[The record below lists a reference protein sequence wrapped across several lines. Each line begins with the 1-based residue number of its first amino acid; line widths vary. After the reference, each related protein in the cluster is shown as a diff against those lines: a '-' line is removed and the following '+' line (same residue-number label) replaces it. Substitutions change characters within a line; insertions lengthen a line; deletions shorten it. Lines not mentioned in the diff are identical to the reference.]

1 MLSAWSETMLENPG
15 FYIGWGGLII
25 GIVFGFIVYRTNF
38 CAMGSI
44 SDINAFGDWRRFRSW
59 LMAGAVAMLGV
70 AWLEAADLADM
81 SLTMY
86 TAPSFTWGAN
96 VVGGLVFG
104 IGMVLGGGCVS
115 KNLVRTGGGD
125 LRSLVVIMVIG
136 ISAFMTIGGLFGPFR
151 VAVFGPLMTDLSG
164 AGVADQR
171 LGTILAAVTGM
182 APATAGWVALVVV
195 AGGILLWCLKDKG
208 FRTSPSHM
216 IAGIG
221 IGLCVTAGWLL
232 MALTYDEFADNPTLI
247 SLTFARPTGDSL
259 DFLMRYTAFSSV
271 GFGVASLGGTIL
283 GAFLGA
289 LSKGKFALASFNGT
303 ADTARNLIGAVMM
316 GFGGV
321 LALGCTVGQGITGVS
336 TLAIGSFLTLASIV
350 AGGFAGMKLM
360 ERLA

>member
-1 MLSAWSETMLENPG
+1 MLSAWSEAMLENPG
-15 FYIGWGGLII
+15 FYIGWGGLLI
-25 GIVFGFIVYRTNF
+25 GTIFGFIVFRTNF

-44 SDINAFGDWRRFRSW
+44 SDISAFGDWRRFRSW
-59 LMAGAVAMLGV
+59 LLAGAVAMLGV
-70 AWLEAADLADM
+70 GWLEAAGLADM
-81 SLTMY
+81 SATMY
-86 TAPSFTWGAN
+86 AGPTFTWGAN
-96 VVGGLVFG
+96 IIGGLVFG

-125 LRSLVVIMVIG
+125 LRSLVVIIVIG

-151 VAVFGPLMTDLSG
+151 VVAFTPLATDLG
-164 AGVADQR
+164 AAGIPGQR
-171 LGTILAAVTGM
+171 LGSVLAGLTGIEAV
-182 APATAGWVALVVV
+182 TAGWVALALV
-195 AGGILLWCLKDKG
+195 AGGIVIYCFKDRG
-208 FRTSPSHM
+208 FRSSPSHV
-216 IAGIG
+216 IAGLG

-232 MALTYDEFADNPTLI
+232 MALTFDEFADNPTLI

-259 DFLMRYTAFSSV
+259 DYLMRFTAYSSV

-289 LSKGKFALASFNGT
+289 LSQRKFALATFNGT
-303 ADTARNLIGAVMM
+303 ADTARNLIGAVLM

-321 LALGCTVGQGITGVS
+321 LALGCTIGQGITGVS

-350 AGGFAGMKLM
+350 IGGFAGMKLM

>member
-1 MLSAWSETMLENPG
+1 MLDAWKETMLENPG
-15 FYIGWGGLII
+15 FYIGWGGLLI

-70 AWLEAADLADM
+70 AWLESAGLADM
-81 SLTMY
+81 SMAMY
-86 TAPSFTWGAN
+86 TGANLTWGAN
-96 VVGGLVFG
+96 IVGGLVFG
-104 IGMVLGGGCVS
+104 VGMVLGGGCVS
-115 KNLVRTGGGD
+115 KNLVRAGGGD
-125 LRSLVVIMVIG
+125 LRSLLMIMVIG
-136 ISAFMTIGGLFGPFR
+136 VSAFMTIGGLFGPFR
-151 VAVFGPLMTDLSG
+151 VAAFTPLTADLSASG
-164 AGVADQR
+164 MADQR
-171 LGTILAAVTGM
+171 LGTILAALTGM
-182 APATAGWVALVVV
+182 EAGTAGLVALIIA
-195 AGGILLWCLKDKG
+195 AGGILLFCFKDKG
-208 FRTSPSHM
+208 FRSSPSHV
-216 IAGIG
+216 IAGLG
-221 IGLCVTAGWLL
+221 IGLCVIAGWLL

-259 DFLMRYTAFSSV
+259 DYLMRFTAFSGA

-289 LSKGKFALASFNGT
+289 ISKRRFALASFSGT

-321 LALGCTVGQGITGVS
+321 LALGCTVGQGITGLS
-336 TLAIGSFLTLASIV
+336 TLAVGSALTLISIV
-350 AGGFAGMKLM
+350 LGGFGGMKLM

>member
-1 MLSAWSETMLENPG
+1 MLDGWKEIVLENPG
-15 FYIGWGGLII
+15 FYLGWGGLLI
-25 GIVFGFIVYRTNF
+25 GIVFGFIVFRTNF
-38 CAMGSI
+38 CTMGSI

-59 LMAGAVAMLGV
+59 LMAGAVAMIGV
-70 AWLEAADLADM
+70 ALLEKIGAADM
-81 SLTMY
+81 SLSMY
-86 TAPSFTWGAN
+86 TAPNLIWGAN
-96 VVGGLVFG
+96 IVGGLVFG

-125 LRSLVVIMVIG
+125 LRALMVLIVIG

-151 VAVFGPLMTDLSG
+151 VAVFGPLSSDLTALG
-164 AGVADQR
+164 MEDQR
-171 LGTILAAVTGM
+171 LGTLLARLTGM
-182 APATAGWVALVVV
+182 APETAGTVALVVV

-208 FRTSPSHM
+208 FRSSPSHL

-221 IGLCVTAGWLL
+221 IGLCVIAGWLL
-232 MALTYDEFADNPTLI
+232 TGLAYDDFADNPTLI

-259 DFLMRYTAFSSV
+259 DYLMRFTAFDGP
-271 GFGVASLGGTIL
+271 GFGVATLAGTIL

-289 LSKGKFALASFNGT
+289 LSQKKFALATFNGT

-321 LALGCTVGQGITGVS
+321 LALGCTIGQGVTGWS
-336 TLAIGSFLTLASIV
+336 TLAIGSGLTLLFIV
-350 AGGFAGMKLM
+350 LGGFAGMKLM

>member
-1 MLSAWSETMLENPG
+1 MLSALSETMLEDPA

-25 GIVFGFIVYRTNF
+25 GTIFGFIVYRTNF

-70 AWLEAADLADM
+70 AWLEAAGYADM
-81 SLTMY
+81 SMAMY
-86 TAPSFTWGAN
+86 TAPNFTWGAN
-96 VVGGLVFG
+96 IVGGLVFG

-125 LRSLVVIMVIG
+125 LRSLFVIVVIGV
-136 ISAFMTIGGLFGPFR
+136 SAFMTIGGLFGPFR
-151 VAVFGPLMTDLSG
+151 VAAFGPLMTDLSA
-164 AGVADQR
+164 AGMADQR
-171 LGTILAAVTGM
+171 LGTILAGLTGM
-182 APATAGWVALVVV
+182 APATAGWVALAVV
-195 AGGILLWCLKDKG
+195 AGGILLYCLKDRG
-208 FRTSPSHM
+208 FRTSPSHL

-232 MALTYDEFADNPTLI
+232 MALTFDEFADNPTLI

-289 LSKGKFALASFNGT
+289 ISKGKFALAGFAGT
-303 ADTARNLIGAVMM
+303 RDTARNLVGAVMM

-321 LALGCTVGQGITGVS
+321 LALGCTVGQGITGLS